1 MYDNCRAVTGG
12 EVLSLDLHDR
22 AVKKRLKSD
31 VNRIS
36 LAVILNTLLLFIIML
51 MSMIL
56 RSVIAVVNAG
66 IADAEK
72 VLDDPGF
79 WDHMMKSGM
88 EYLLF
93 SILGIQLHFSLF
105 GSAVEYGLNLFG
117 YTAESGEDI
126 AMGGSLTVSMF
137 LYCSFAGPVAEELI
151 YRWFVM
157 RSLQKYGKSFA
168 IVISA
173 VLFGL
178 MHQNLVQSLFGIAAG
193 LVLGIVGSVPCF
205 K

>member
-1 MYDNCRAVTGG
+1 M
-12 EVLSLDLHDR
+12 DLHDR

-93 SILGIQLHFSLF
+93 SILGVFLVWLITRKKFRTGRFLVRTGEWISIHFSNALLCLWGF
-105 GSAVEYGLNLFG
+105 SYPFHCLV
-117 YTAESGEDI
+117 
-126 AMGGSLTVSMF
+126 V
-137 LYCSFAGPVAEELI
+137 
-151 YRWFVM
+151 RWNM
-157 RSLQKYGKSFA
+157 D
-168 IVISA
+168 
-173 VLFGL
+173 
-178 MHQNLVQSLFGIAAG
+178 
-193 LVLGIVGSVPCF
+193 
-205 K
+205 